1 MYKKNFFI
9 NSLYILKM
17 SDQGNQT
24 QENQTQ
30 ENQTQENQT
39 QENQTQENQHNQ
51 NQTQSNQNQTQSN
64 QNQTQSNQNQT
75 QSNQNQN
82 NQNNQNQNN
91 QNNQQTTVRGDG
103 YQINT
108 TQTNNVDV
116 NVITNT
122 TFNTTDPNA
131 IPQITQDLSGNVD
144 YRYDDNLIT
153 QSDNLAN
160 EIKNYAQLIK
170 CDSFHGKGTIDDYN
184 VLFDAASKI
193 VNDSKQMELNIE
205 IDGFKNF
212 GQAADELSALFTS
225 FTKKLK
231 NINIINDINFL
242 TAVLD
247 ALKKIYNLS
256 QVFGKFKETIAITS
270 EIKIPNTI
278 HDTKVILQDV
288 MSEVNCAMNY
298 INNFVDPV
306 DNLPQAQLSDKDK
319 NIITKAAQ
327 TIDNWN
333 ELCNH
338 GVSIALADSTDVQYI
353 KQANVELKEKTFRLQ
368 DATTRLRNK
377 FNNLHL

>member
-1 MYKKNFFI
+1 MYKQNFFI

-17 SDQGNQT
+17 SDQGNQN
-24 QENQTQ
+24 QENQ
-30 ENQTQENQT
+30 NQG
-39 QENQTQENQHNQ
+39 NQ
-51 NQTQSNQNQTQSN
+51 NQGNQGNQG
-64 QNQTQSNQNQT
+64 
-75 QSNQNQN
+75 NQNQN
-82 NQNNQNQNN
+82 QENQNQENQNQGNQGNQGNQNQNQGNQEN
-91 QNNQQTTVRGDG
+91 QNQENQGNQTTNTIGDG

-108 TQTNNVDV
+108 TQINNVDV

-122 TFNTTDPNA
+122 TFKTTDPNA

-170 CDSFHGKGTIDDYN
+170 CESFHGKGTIDDYN

-212 GQAADELSALFTS
+212 GQAADELSALFAS

-306 DNLPQAQLSDKDK
+306 DNLPEAQLSTRDK

-368 DATTRLRNK
+368 DATARLRNK